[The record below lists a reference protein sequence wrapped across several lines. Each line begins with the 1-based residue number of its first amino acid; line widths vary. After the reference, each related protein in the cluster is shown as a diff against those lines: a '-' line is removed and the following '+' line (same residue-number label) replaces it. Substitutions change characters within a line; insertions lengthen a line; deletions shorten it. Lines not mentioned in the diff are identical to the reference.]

1 MSNKNKVTAEQELRN
16 KAFEAMDKEPAFELN
31 NKEAAGGK
39 KLTLLV
45 DKVPYEVRVAP
56 FTFNE
61 ERRYYVSVNGGE
73 EHVFTWDTESSSL
86 RAIDDEAA
94 DLPDALE
101 EAISREL
108 QAHPV

>member
-1 MSNKNKVTAEQELRN
+1 MSNKNKVTAEQEMRN
-16 KAFEAMDKEPAFELN
+16 KAFDAMNQEPAFELN

-39 KLTLLV
+39 RLTLLV
-45 DKVPYEVRVAP
+45 DKVPYEVRVTP

-73 EHVFTWDTESSSL
+73 EHVFTWDTEASTL

-94 DLPDALE
+94 DLPDSVE
-101 EAISREL
+101 DAISREL
-108 QAHPV
+108 MAHPM